1 MTCCRKQNK
10 PRETTRIARDL
21 LSDGFD
27 PAIHLDIAR
36 DGLRHLQQSL
46 KDLPEIEAEYAEALR
61 ALQQTDSSLVKERMG
76 ALAGEI
82 KQLKDELEGAPGRI
96 EALSNDIDLLKRL
109 MARKQDGHA
118 DISGSGGTEAEEE
131 NVVGTEHSNGKGV
144 LANEDFVK
152 QVERLD
158 LEHLRASRQDEG

>member
-1 MTCCRKQNK
+1 MACCRKQNK
-10 PRETTRIARDL
+10 PKETTRITRDL

-76 ALAGEI
+76 ALAKEM
-82 KQLKDELEGAPGRI
+82 KQLRDELEGAPGRI
-96 EALSNDIDLLKRL
+96 EALSNDIELLKGL

-118 DISGSGGTEAEEE
+118 NGSGSGGTEAEEE
-131 NVVGTEHSNGKGV
+131 NVMGTERSNGKGV
-144 LANEDFVK
+144 SANDDLIK
-152 QVERLD
+152 KVERLD
-158 LEHLRASRQDEG
+158 L

>member
-1 MTCCRKQNK
+1 MACCSKQNK
-10 PRETTRIARDL
+10 SRETTRIARDL

-76 ALAGEI
+76 ALAKEM
-82 KQLKDELEGAPGRI
+82 KELRDELEGAPRRI
-96 EALSNDIDLLKRL
+96 EALSNDIELLKRL

-118 DISGSGGTEAEEE
+118 NVSGSGGTVAEEA
-131 NVVGTEHSNGKGV
+131 NVMGTERSNGKGV
-144 LANEDFVK
+144 SANDDLIK
-152 QVERLD
+152 KVERLD
-158 LEHLRASRQDEG
+158 L